1 MDAYHP
7 GSKHVNVTLAL
18 IFQWKETSIILQNKF
33 AMSSLVYFFTFLTLH
48 GAINPQAEF
57 LNCINRIKWDIF

>member
-7 GSKHVNVTLAL
+7 GSKYVNVTLAL

-57 LNCINRIKWDIF
+57 LNCIKTIKWNIS